1 MIRRPPRSTRTDTL
15 FPYTTLFR
23 SDLAGDFLR
32 LVEADVADAGRLVML
47 DDLAGEKAIDDRTAL
62 AADKEEADSLARR
75 LQFERLVARGL
86 DDVRV
91 ERAGQPA
98 VAVEDQQQVGVALAG
113 ARQQLRRAV
122 GGPDL
127 RGQAAGG
134 RE

>member
-1 MIRRPPRSTRTDTL
+1 
-15 FPYTTLFR
+15 
-23 SDLAGDFLR
+23 
-32 LVEADVADAGRLVML
+32 ML

-98 VAVEDQQQVGVALAG
+98 VAVWDEPPVGVALAG
-113 ARQQLRRAV
+113 ARQPLRRA
-122 GGPDL
+122 GGGADR
-127 RGQAAGG
+127 RGAAGDAAFEPPG
-134 RE
+134 IGGSGSG

>member
-1 MIRRPPRSTRTDTL
+1 
-15 FPYTTLFR
+15 
-23 SDLAGDFLR
+23 
-32 LVEADVADAGRLVML
+32 ML

-98 VAVEDQQQVGVALAG
+98 VAVEDEQQVGVALAG

-122 GGPDL
+122 GGADL
-127 RGQAAGG
+127 RGEAGDDAFEPLGKIG
-134 RE
+134 RASCRERVGQYV